1 MSVSPELREQ
11 VRQRAACACEFC
23 GVTETDVGGGLTIDH
38 FQPQSKGGSDGLE
51 NLIYSCAS
59 CNQYKQDYWQVSESA
74 PTLWNPRQDSA
85 STHFVELDDG
95 TVVAISDVGTF
106 TIRRLRLNRAPLV
119 EYRMRRRQRTEQT
132 RLLQRYRDLVSLLAQ
147 VNGQLSELVLE
158 QQQLLQEQRD
168 LLRILLE
175 QKN

>member
-1 MSVSPELREQ
+1 MSLSPEIREQ
-11 VRQRAACACEFC
+11 VRQRARCACEFC
-23 GVTETDVGGGLTIDH
+23 GVTETDVGGVLTIDH
-38 FQPQSKGGSDGLE
+38 FQPQSKGGSDDLE
-51 NLIYSCAS
+51 NLIYSCMS
-59 CNQYKQDYWQVSESA
+59 CNQYKQDYWQISESD
-74 PTLWNPRQDSA
+74 PTLWNPRQDPASA
-85 STHFVELDDG
+85 HFVELDDG
-95 TVVAISDVGTF
+95 TIVAISAVGKF

-119 EYRMRRRQRTEQT
+119 EYRMRRRQRAQQT

-175 QKN
+175 QKD